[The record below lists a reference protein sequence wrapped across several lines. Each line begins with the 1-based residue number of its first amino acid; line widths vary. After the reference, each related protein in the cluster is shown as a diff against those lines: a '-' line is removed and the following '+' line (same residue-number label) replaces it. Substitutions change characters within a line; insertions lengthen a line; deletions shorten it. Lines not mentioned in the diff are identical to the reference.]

1 MKKQWRSPIYSFFK
15 PDPTIEYIGG
25 RHTHVFHCAA
35 NGCQKGVRCFL
46 DKGNRRSTGNMCKHM
61 KACWGE
67 DVLQQVLQIKD
78 HHMAHKAVKNY
89 KKNGTI
95 TTAFEWKGK
104 GKVKYSHLPLTKMEM
119 R

>member
-1 MKKQWRSPIYSFFK
+1 
-15 PDPTIEYIGG
+15 
-25 RHTHVFHCAA
+25 
-35 NGCQKGVRCFL
+35 
-46 DKGNRRSTGNMCKHM
+46 MCKHM